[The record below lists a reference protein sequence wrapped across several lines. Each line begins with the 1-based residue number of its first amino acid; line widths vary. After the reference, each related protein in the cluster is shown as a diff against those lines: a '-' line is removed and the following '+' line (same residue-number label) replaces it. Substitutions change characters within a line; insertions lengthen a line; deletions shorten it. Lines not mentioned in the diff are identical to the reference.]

1 MTNNKQTLSQITS
14 IITNLSERANIIIN
28 KTIESLLLSEL
39 AYLIRE
45 QIAVGIS
52 IPISVNKLRKEDI
65 QISMLYRNSYS
76 EDQRELIRELVL
88 LDSWYWDR
96 NAIANRELKEIL
108 GISIDYLN
116 LPYDIK
122 EKFKTYE
129 LQDLIW
135 NKKSFQD
142 FNSYMNDS
150 RVGVTVGYG
159 MVISFKRAIL
169 NGNPILFEIK
179 ENLIPINNIEN
190 FEELIVSNLNCNS
203 ELRDLLNKENRIN
216 DL

>member
-1 MTNNKQTLSQITS
+1 MTNSKQTISQITS
-14 IITNLSERANIIIN
+14 ININLSERANIILN
-28 KTIESLLLSEL
+28 KTIESLLLNEL

-45 QIAVGIS
+45 QISVGIS
-52 IPISVNKLRKEDI
+52 IPIAVNKLRKEDI
-65 QISMLYRNSYS
+65 QISMLYRNSCS

-116 LPYDIK
+116 LPHEII

-129 LQDLIW
+129 IQDLIW
-135 NKKSFQD
+135 DKKSFQD

-150 RVGVTVGYG
+150 RVGVTVGFG

-203 ELRDLLNKENRIN
+203 ELRELLNKEYRIN

>member
-1 MTNNKQTLSQITS
+1 MTNNKQTISQITS
-14 IITNLSERANIIIN
+14 ISTNLSKRANIIIN

-45 QIAVGIS
+45 QIAIGIS
-52 IPISVNKLRKEDI
+52 IPIAVNKLRKEDI

-96 NAIANRELKEIL
+96 NAIANRDLKEIL

-116 LPYDIK
+116 LPHDIK

-142 FNSYMNDS
+142 FNYYMNDS

-169 NGNPILFEIK
+169 NGNQILFEIK

>member
-1 MTNNKQTLSQITS
+1 
-14 IITNLSERANIIIN
+14 
-28 KTIESLLLSEL
+28 
-39 AYLIRE
+39 
-45 QIAVGIS
+45 
-52 IPISVNKLRKEDI
+52 
-65 QISMLYRNSYS
+65 MLHRNSTS

-88 LDSWYWDR
+88 LNSWYWDR

-116 LPYDIK
+116 LPHDIK

-159 MVISFKRAIL
+159 MVISFKRSLL
-169 NGNPILFEIK
+169 NGNPIIFEIK
-179 ENLIPINNIEN
+179 ENLIPINNIEY

-203 ELRDLLNKENRIN
+203 ELRELLNRENKIN